1 VRIPHLPA
9 QDTATGTPPAGW
21 LRRVCPLPGPGYASV
36 LRDNSGGEPV
46 ILFEEEVLMTFHH
59 WRGLLWLAPFMIVL
73 GGAPAA
79 AEWGFQVPAGWV
91 DLSPGKPAPPG
102 MPAREVALARG
113 CQAYAVD
120 PASAGNGYSET
131 MVARVLPAPMVADE
145 AGIAPFLTSYAQ
157 GVHAATPEARVAFV
171 EQGIVE
177 IQGVPA
183 MRVVADLTGPRKK
196 LRMLVY
202 VLPGGDSTA
211 TIAYTADP
219 RAYARY
225 LPLFEA
231 NIRTVQG
238 VARAPLGARMG
249 HWLQG
254 TWLGDLS
261 PHDREALFGG
271 FGKVA
276 GVAVVLVLFGLVRRR
291 RRAAGSG
298 TP

>member
-1 VRIPHLPA
+1 
-9 QDTATGTPPAGW
+9 
-21 LRRVCPLPGPGYASV
+21 
-36 LRDNSGGEPV
+36 
-46 ILFEEEVLMTFHH
+46 MTLSYR
-59 WRGLLWLAPFMIVL
+59 RGLLWLTPFAFAIVL

-91 DLSPGKPAPPG
+91 DLSGGKPAPLG
-102 MPAREVALARG
+102 MPEHEVAMARG

-120 PASAGNGYSET
+120 PASASNGYAES
-131 MVARVLPAPMVADE
+131 MFAKVAPVPMVADA
-145 AGIAPFLTSYAQ
+145 AGFAPFMTSFAQ
-157 GVHAATPEARVAFV
+157 SAHATAPGGRLAFA

-183 MRVVADLTGPRKK
+183 MRLVADMTGPRKQQ

-211 TIAYTADP
+211 VIAYTADP
-219 RAYARY
+219 RVYDRY

-231 NIRTVQG
+231 NVRAVQG
-238 VARAPLGARMG
+238 VARAPLRARLG

-271 FGKVA
+271 IGKLV
-276 GVAVVLVLFGLVRRR
+276 GLVTVMVLFGLARRR
-291 RRAAGSG
+291 RRAASL

>member
-1 VRIPHLPA
+1 M
-9 QDTATGTPPAGW
+9 
-21 LRRVCPLPGPGYASV
+21 AS
-36 LRDNSGGEPV
+36 
-46 ILFEEEVLMTFHH
+46 HH

-91 DLSPGKPAPPG
+91 DVSGGKPAPPG
-102 MPAREVALARG
+102 MPAREVAVARS

-120 PASAGNGYSET
+120 PASARNSYSESIAAK
-131 MVARVLPAPMVADE
+131 VVPASLVADE
-145 AGIAPFLTSYAQ
+145 AGIAPFMTSFAQ
-157 GVHAATPEARVAFV
+157 GVHATTPEARLAFV

-183 MRVVADLTGPRKK
+183 MRLVADMKGPRKQ

-211 TIAYTADP
+211 LIAYTADP
-219 RAYARY
+219 RVYERY

-231 NIRTVQG
+231 NVRAVQG
-238 VARAPLGARMG
+238 VARAPLHARLG

-261 PHDREALFGG
+261 PHDRDALFSGI
-271 FGKVA
+271 GKLV
-276 GVAVVLVLFGLVRRR
+276 GLVIVMVLFGVVRRR
-291 RRAAGSG
+291 RRVADSG

>member
-1 VRIPHLPA
+1 MA
-9 QDTATGTPPAGW
+9 
-21 LRRVCPLPGPGYASV
+21 
-36 LRDNSGGEPV
+36 
-46 ILFEEEVLMTFHH
+46 FHN
-59 WRGLLWLAPFMIVL
+59 WRGLLWLAPFAIVL

-79 AEWGFQVPAGWV
+79 AEWGFQVPTGWV
-91 DLSPGKPAPPG
+91 DLSAGKPAPPG
-102 MPAREVALARG
+102 MAEHEVAMARS

-120 PASAGNGYSET
+120 PASADNGYAES
-131 MVARVLPAPMVADE
+131 MFAKVAPVPMVADE
-145 AGIAPFLTSYAQ
+145 AGFAPFKTSFAQ
-157 GVHAATPEARVAFV
+157 SAHSAAPEGRLAFV

-183 MRVVADLTGPRKK
+183 MRVVADMTGPHKQ

-211 TIAYTADP
+211 VIAYTADP
-219 RAYARY
+219 RVYDRY

-231 NIRTVQG
+231 NVRTVQG
-238 VARAPLGARMG
+238 VARAPLQARVG

-261 PHDREALFGG
+261 PHDRDALFGG
-271 FGKVA
+271 VGKLV
-276 GVAVVLVLFGLVRRR
+276 GLVIVMVLFGLVRRR
-291 RRAAGSG
+291 RRATSG

>member
-1 VRIPHLPA
+1 MRL
-9 QDTATGTPPAGW
+9 D
-21 LRRVCPLPGPGYASV
+21 S
-36 LRDNSGGEPV
+36 
-46 ILFEEEVLMTFHH
+46 
-59 WRGLLWLAPFMIVL
+59 WRGLLWLAPFAIVL

-91 DLSPGKPAPPG
+91 DLSGGKPAPPG
-102 MPAREVALARG
+102 MPEHEVTMARS

-120 PASAGNGYSET
+120 PASADNGYAES
-131 MVARVLPAPMVADE
+131 MFAKVAPVPMVADE
-145 AGIAPFLTSYAQ
+145 AGFAPFMTSFAQ
-157 GVHAATPEARVAFV
+157 SAHATAPGGRLAFA
-171 EQGIVE
+171 ERGIVE

-183 MRVVADLTGPRKK
+183 MRLVADMTGPRKQ

-211 TIAYTADP
+211 VIAYTADP
-219 RAYARY
+219 RAYERY

-231 NIRTVQG
+231 NVRAVQG
-238 VARAPLGARMG
+238 VARAPLRARVG

-271 FGKVA
+271 FGKLV
-276 GVAVVLVLFGLVRRR
+276 GLVIVMVLFGLVRRR
-291 RRAAGSG
+291 RRAASG

>member
-1 VRIPHLPA
+1 
-9 QDTATGTPPAGW
+9 
-21 LRRVCPLPGPGYASV
+21 
-36 LRDNSGGEPV
+36 
-46 ILFEEEVLMTFHH
+46 MTFHH
-59 WRGLLWLAPFMIVL
+59 WRGLLWLAPFAIVL

-91 DLSPGKPAPPG
+91 DLSGGKPAPPG
-102 MPAREVALARG
+102 MQENEVAMARS

-120 PASAGNGYSET
+120 PASADDGYAES
-131 MVARVLPAPMVADE
+131 MFAKVAPLPMVADE
-145 AGIAPFLTSYAQ
+145 AGFAPFKTSFAQ
-157 GVHAATPEARVAFV
+157 SVHATAPAGQLAFV

-183 MRVVADLTGPRKK
+183 MRVVADLAGPGKQ

-211 TIAYTADP
+211 MIAYTADP
-219 RAYARY
+219 RLYDRY

-231 NIRTVQG
+231 NVRTVQG
-238 VARAPLGARMG
+238 VAMAPLLARVR

-271 FGKVA
+271 FGKLM
-276 GVAVVLVLFGLVRRR
+276 GLIVVMVLFGLARR
-291 RRAAGSG
+291 RRAASG